1 MILSASNKA
10 PGWRK
15 DRILAL
21 LGHNV
26 IKAAGRRFPEARP
39 GDMALSLILRRGKD
53 TFGYSHRGDRLGYP
67 ASLVKLFFMV
77 AAEAWLA
84 KGRLTPSRELR
95 EAVAAMIAWSSN
107 DATSLVVD
115 LLTRTT
121 SGPALPPA
129 ALARWLA
136 RRQILNRYFAGWHRP
151 EFAGINLAQKT
162 WNEAPYGR
170 EHQSCFAVPRNRNR
184 LSTDAVARL
193 LLALSEGEAASP
205 RRSRAMLRLLAR
217 FPAKVDRK
225 NPWNQVTGFLGEGLP
240 PDARVW
246 SKAGWS
252 STTRHDSAIVELADG
267 TRFILVVM
275 TYGAALAANRRLL
288 PFIARQ
294 VAGGVQ
300 KLRG

>member
-1 MILSASNKA
+1 MILSASSKE
-10 PGWRK
+10 PGWQK
-15 DRILAL
+15 DPTPAL

-26 IKAAGRRFPEARP
+26 IKAAGRRFSEAKP
-39 GDMALSLILRRGKD
+39 GDIAMSLVLLRGKEAAG
-53 TFGYSHRGDRLGYP
+53 FSHRGDYLGYP

-77 AAEAWLA
+77 ATEAWLA
-84 KGRLTPSRELR
+84 ERRLTPSRELR
-95 EAVAAMIAWSSN
+95 EALAAMIAWSSN
-107 DATSLVVD
+107 DATSIIID

-136 RRQILNRYFAGWHRP
+136 RRQILNRYFAGWHYP

-162 WNEAPYGR
+162 WYEAPYGR
-170 EHQSCFAVPRNRNR
+170 EHQSCFAVPKNRNR
-184 LSTDAVARL
+184 LGSDAVARL
-193 LLALSEGEAASP
+193 LLALAEGEAVNP
-205 RRSRAMLRLLAR
+205 RRSRAMLRLMAR
-217 FPAKVDRK
+217 FPAQVDRK

-294 VAGGVQ
+294 VASGVQ
-300 KLRG
+300 KLRR

>member
-10 PGWRK
+10 PGWQK
-15 DRILAL
+15 DPILAL

-26 IKAAGRRFPEARP
+26 IKAAGRRFPEAKP
-39 GDMALSLILRRGKD
+39 GDMALSLILRLGKD
-53 TFGYSHRGDRLGYP
+53 TFGYSHRGDHLGYP
-67 ASLVKLFFMV
+67 ASLVKPFFMV
-77 AAEAWLA
+77 ATEAWVA

-107 DATSLVVD
+107 DATSLIVD

-136 RRQILNRYFAGWHRP
+136 RRQILNRYFAGWGRP

-162 WNEAPYGR
+162 WNEAPHGR

-193 LLALSEGEAASP
+193 LLALCEGEAAGP
-205 RRSRAMLRLLAR
+205 RQSRAMLRLLAR

-225 NPWNQVTGFLGEGLP
+225 NPWNQVTGFLGQGLP

-275 TYGAALAANRRLL
+275 TYGTALAGNRRLL

-294 VAGGVQ
+294 VASGVQ

>member
-1 MILSASNKA
+1 MILSAPNKE

-15 DRILAL
+15 EPNVAL

-26 IKAAGRRFPEARP
+26 IKAAGRRFPEAKP
-39 GDMALSLILRRGKD
+39 GDMALSLVLLRGKD
-53 TFGYSHRGDRLGYP
+53 AIGFAHRGAHLGYP

-84 KGRLTPSRELR
+84 EGRLAPSRELR

-107 DATSLVVD
+107 DATSLIVD

-121 SGPALPPA
+121 SGPALPPV

-136 RRQILNRYFAGWHRP
+136 RRQILNRYFAGWGRP

-162 WNEAPYGR
+162 WYEAPYGR

-184 LSTDAVARL
+184 LSSDAVARL
-193 LLALSEGEAASP
+193 L
-205 RRSRAMLRLLAR
+205 MAR
-217 FPAKVDRK
+217 FPAKVDRN

-240 PDARVW
+240 GDARVW

-252 STTRHDSAIVELADG
+252 SRTRHDSAIVELADG

-275 TYGAALAANRRLL
+275 TYGAALASNRRLL
-288 PFIARQ
+288 PFIARH
-294 VAGGVQ
+294 VASGVQ